1 MHKDHALKKYRIKYL
16 EKESSVFILFIYMWL
31 YFLSHF
37 YYWHSKGELGGP
49 YIFNKSQLTSEEKLE
64 YETGWKKNNFNEF
77 ASNRISL
84 QRSLK
89 DPRDKE

>member
-1 MHKDHALKKYRIKYL
+1 MLKS
-16 EKESSVFILFIYMWL
+16 E
-31 YFLSHF
+31 
-37 YYWHSKGELGGP
+37 GELGSP
-49 YIFNKSQLTSEEKLE
+49 YIFNKSQLTSKEKSE
-64 YETGWKKNNFNEF
+64 YETGWKKNHFNEF